1 MRELL
6 DSPLRQSPVSE
17 FYRLNNA
24 RTDPKL
30 FVKRVRNHD
39 GDGDGETC
47 SSE

>member
-24 RTDPKL
+24 RIDPKL
-30 FVKRVRNHD
+30 FVNRVKNH
-39 GDGDGETC
+39 ELRI
-47 SSE
+47 EF